1 MIPFLCS
8 SGGGSQTR
16 EMDRLL
22 VVVTTI
28 FCGISLGAIKSI
40 DASKYLYM
48 VIMDIKIIL
57 KQLLYYF
64 ITVLSRYCNIICFYW
79 FSILINHSVQC
90 GYTAT

>member
-1 MIPFLCS
+1 MMIPFLCS

-28 FCGISLGAIKSI
+28 FCGISLGAVKSI

-64 ITVLSRYCNIICFYW
+64 ITVYCHATV
-79 FSILINHSVQC
+79 ILFVFIGLV
-90 GYTAT
+90 Y